1 MSLEKRYFYKI
12 IIINNKINNIYNN
25 IEKNEKMNYLGISDS
40 KDMHIMIY
48 GLLLGKIWFI
58 KKYY

>member
-1 MSLEKRYFYKI
+1 MSSEERYFYKI
-12 IIINNKINNIYNN
+12 IIINNKINNIQNN
-25 IEKNEKMNYLGISDS
+25 REKNEEIYYLGISDS
-40 KDMHIMIY
+40 KDMHIIIY

>member
-1 MSLEKRYFYKI
+1 MSSEERYFYKI

-48 GLLLGKIWFI
+48 GLLLGKI
-58 KKYY
+58 

>member
-1 MSLEKRYFYKI
+1 MSSEKRYFYKI

-48 GLLLGKIWFI
+48 GLLLGKIWLI

>member
-1 MSLEKRYFYKI
+1 MSSEKRYFYKI
-12 IIINNKINNIYNN
+12 IIINNKINNIQNN
-25 IEKNEKMNYLGISDS
+25 KEKNGKINYLFISDS

>member
-1 MSLEKRYFYKI
+1 MSSEERYFYKI
-12 IIINNKINNIYNN
+12 IIINNNINNIYNN
-25 IEKNEKMNYLGISDS
+25 IEKNEKMNYLRISDS

-48 GLLLGKIWFI
+48 GLLLGKKWFI

>member
-1 MSLEKRYFYKI
+1 MSSEERYFYKI
-12 IIINNKINNIYNN
+12 IIINNNINNIYNN

-48 GLLLGKIWFI
+48 GLLLGKIWLI

>member
-1 MSLEKRYFYKI
+1 MSSEERYFYKI

-48 GLLLGKIWFI
+48 GLLLGKIWLI

>member
-1 MSLEKRYFYKI
+1 
-12 IIINNKINNIYNN
+12 
-25 IEKNEKMNYLGISDS
+25 MNYLGISDS

>member
-1 MSLEKRYFYKI
+1 MSSEKRYFYKI
-12 IIINNKINNIYNN
+12 IIINNKINNNYNN

-48 GLLLGKIWFI
+48 GLLLGKI
-58 KKYY
+58 

>member
-1 MSLEKRYFYKI
+1 MSSEERYFYKI
-12 IIINNKINNIYNN
+12 IIINNNINNIYNN

-48 GLLLGKIWFI
+48 GLLLGKKWFI

>member
-1 MSLEKRYFYKI
+1 MSSEERYFYKI

-48 GLLLGKIWFI
+48 GLLLGKKWFI

>member
-1 MSLEKRYFYKI
+1 MSSEKRYFYKI

-48 GLLLGKIWFI
+48 GLLLGKII
-58 KKYY
+58 KNNN

>member
-1 MSLEKRYFYKI
+1 MSSEERYFYKI

-25 IEKNEKMNYLGISDS
+25 IEKNEKMNYWGISDS

>member
-1 MSLEKRYFYKI
+1 MSSEKRYFYKI

-40 KDMHIMIY
+40 KDMHIKIY
-48 GLLLGKIWFI
+48 GLLLGKI
-58 KKYY
+58 

>member
-1 MSLEKRYFYKI
+1 MSSEKRYFYKI

-25 IEKNEKMNYLGISDS
+25 IEKNEKMDYLGISDS

-48 GLLLGKIWFI
+48 GLLLGKIWLI